1 VRDPTGNTALVAILD
16 GAEGERRVRITA
28 QLTVGRGEDAG
39 LLIDDPEISRAH
51 AVLASTGDGLEIED
65 LGSLNGT
72 WVNGERIT
80 NAMSLAPGDMIKVGT
95 TRIEVVSVSVAP
107 EGAPSPQQRASPT
120 PVAAEDELRPVS
132 ALFADIVGST
142 ALAEQ
147 LAPEDFTALIGGCI
161 DRMCRAV
168 EQFGGVIDAY
178 MGDGIAAFFGFP
190 TANEHDA
197 DRAAR
202 AALSIVKSIDGY
214 AAEVRKVWKLPDLS
228 VRVGVNSGQVAI
240 GVVGGAERH
249 PVALGDTMNVAAR
262 LQTAAAPGTI
272 VVGAATARK
281 LAGRFLLAPLGHIA
295 VRGRQT
301 PVEALRLL
309 RARPERAR
317 REPGSL
323 IGRTQEIAR
332 LEAAAEALRAG
343 RGQVVLLVGEPGIG
357 KTRLLDWFRGLLGDE
372 VTWLEGH
379 CASFGGQPSYF
390 AFTEVL
396 RGWLADDSA
405 ARPTILARLG
415 IDQEALPY
423 FATLLSASSGRE
435 AHRPAG
441 DSPDAFGAGVRDAY
455 GGWLRGLCEQ
465 KPVVVAIHD
474 LHWADHCTVE
484 LAEGLLELVAH
495 LPLIIVATSR
505 LEPDSYDRR
514 LRERARLDH
523 ADRMVELELGPLTN
537 VEADQLLFE
546 LAPGELAAEARRELI
561 ARAEGNPLYLEQ
573 LLRSLLETGGLAP
586 HRTWALTVPAA
597 QLPTG
602 LESLLMARIAA
613 LPRDARRLAQ
623 VAAVFGRTFSPTVLA
638 LIETVEDVERDLA
651 RLLRA
656 DIIRETRPIPDRE
669 YAFTHGLLQE
679 AALSTLTRGRR
690 RELYR
695 MVAAASEQAFA
706 GSLDDELERL
716 AFYRARGGDLALA
729 LEYLE
734 RAAGRA
740 TSLRAHTQSIDLLR
754 RAAAVAE
761 ELEDAA
767 AKNRIQRQLSELGS
781 PSEVPG
787 SSG

>member
-1 VRDPTGNTALVAILD
+1 MRDPSQDAALVAILD
-16 GAEGERRVRITA
+16 GAEGGRRVQIA
-28 QLTVGRGEDAG
+28 GHLTVGRGEDAG

-51 AVLASTGDGLEIED
+51 AVLVSTAEGLEIED

-80 NAMSLAPGDMIKVGT
+80 SAMPLAPGDLIKVGT
-95 TRIEVVSVSVAP
+95 TRVEVLSVSVGPPNGASAP
-107 EGAPSPQQRASPT
+107 LQRASPT

-142 ALAEQ
+142 ALAER
-147 LAPEDFTALIGGCI
+147 LAPEDFTALIGGCV

-202 AALSIVKSIDGY
+202 AALSIVRTIDSY
-214 AAEVRKVWKLPDLS
+214 AGEVRKTWDLPDLS

-262 LQTAAAPGTI
+262 LQTAAEPGTI
-272 VVGAATARK
+272 VIGGATARK
-281 LAGRFLLAPLGHIA
+281 LGGRFLLAPLGHIA
-295 VRGRQT
+295 VRGRET

-309 RARPERAR
+309 RARPEHPR
-317 REPGSL
+317 REPRAL
-323 IGRTQEIAR
+323 VGRAQETAR
-332 LEAAAEALRAG
+332 LTAAADALRAG
-343 RGQVVLLVGEPGIG
+343 RGQFVLVVGEPGIG
-357 KTRLLDWFRGLLGDE
+357 KTRLLEWFRGHVGDE
-372 VTWLEGH
+372 VTWLEGQ
-379 CASFGGQPSYF
+379 CASYGGQPSYF
-390 AFTEVL
+390 AFTELL
-396 RGWLADDSA
+396 RGWLADDVA
-405 ARPTILARLG
+405 ARPTILAELG
-415 IDQEALPY
+415 IGPDALPY
-423 FATLLSASSGRE
+423 FSTLLSASSSRE
-435 AHRPAG
+435 GGSGVAAAPG
-441 DSPDAFGAGVRDAY
+441 DEFGSGVRRAY
-455 GGWLRGLCEQ
+455 AAWLRGLCEQ
-465 KPVVVAIHD
+465 RPVVLAIHD
-474 LHWADHCTVE
+474 LHWADHCTLE
-484 LAEGLLELVAH
+484 LAEGLLELLDDV
-495 LPLIIVATSR
+495 PLIIAATSR
-505 LEPDSYDRR
+505 LEPDSHDRR

-523 ADRMVELELGPLTN
+523 PDRVVELKLGPLTDA
-537 VEADQLLFE
+537 EAEQLLSE
-546 LAPGELAAEARRELI
+546 LAPGELAAEAMREVV
-561 ARAEGNPLYLEQ
+561 ARSEGNPLYLEQ
-573 LLRSLLETGGLAP
+573 VLRSLLETGGLTP
-586 HRTWALTVPAA
+586 RRTWALTVPAA

-623 VAAVFGRTFSPTVLA
+623 VAAVFGRTFSPAVLA
-638 LIETVEDVERDLA
+638 LVSELEDVERNLA

-679 AALSTLTRGRR
+679 AALSTLTRARR

-695 MVAAASEQAFA
+695 TVAAASEQAFA
-706 GSLDDELERL
+706 DSLDDQLERL
-716 AFYRARGGDLALA
+716 AFYHGRGGDLPLA

-734 RAAGRA
+734 RAANRA
-740 TSLRAHTQSIDLLR
+740 TSLRAHTQSVDLLK

-761 ELEDAA
+761 KLDDAGA
-767 AKNRIQRQLSELGS
+767 QHRIERRLSDL
-781 PSEVPG
+781 
-787 SSG
+787 SS